1 MENIIELLDSQGV
14 NYNDMAIRKLTNYH
28 KLMEEET
35 NFSGEFCLFDGNKKS
50 IDRII
55 PSKRGAIMVSLCTKC
70 MGRTDEEILD
80 VISDKL

>member
-14 NYNDMAIRKLTNYH
+14 NYNDMAIRRLTNYH